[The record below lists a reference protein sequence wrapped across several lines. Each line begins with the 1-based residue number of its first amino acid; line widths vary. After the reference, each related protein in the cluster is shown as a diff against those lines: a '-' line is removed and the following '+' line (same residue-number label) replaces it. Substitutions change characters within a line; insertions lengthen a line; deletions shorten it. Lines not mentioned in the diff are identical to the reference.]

1 MIGISA
7 PQHFSRLSLIISIL
21 LFAFFVSGQIGLCMA
36 EEIKKDKIPGSSWK
50 TSDLAWRKTDAS
62 EKAGWR
68 VGNQSFVLSDRVW
81 MEKDKTALAMW
92 REQEKSF
99 KNNDEKWRVGDSK

>member
-1 MIGISA
+1 MLLMIGISA
-7 PQHFSRLSLIISIL
+7 LKHFSRLSLVISIL
-21 LFAFFVSGQIGLCMA
+21 LFVSGQIGLCMA
-36 EEIKKDKIPGSSWK
+36 EEIKNDKIPGSSWK

-68 VGNQSFVLSDRVW
+68 VGNQSFVISDRNW

-99 KNNDEKWRVGDSK
+99 KNKDEKWRIGESK